1 VNPESIEDL
10 LALRASNPGDPGI
23 SYRCAKAHDRAGLER
38 KAVPFYLEAID
49 NGLDG
54 DDLRGAFLGLGST
67 YRAIGE
73 YQQAVDTLDRGLE
86 RYPGAEELVMF
97 RALARYNLGD
107 PTTAMSDLL
116 KILAAHTDSEWITRY
131 RRAIEFYAD
140 RLDETW

>member
-1 VNPESIEDL
+1 MNPESIEGL
-10 LALRASNPGDPGI
+10 LALRTANPGDPGI

-38 KAVPFYLEAID
+38 EAVPLYLEAID

-73 YQQAVDTLDRGLE
+73 YEKAMEIFDRGLE
-86 RYPGAEELVMF
+86 RFPEAEEFVVF
-97 RALARYNLGD
+97 RAMARYNLGE
-107 PTTAMSDLL
+107 PSTALSDLL
-116 KILAAHTDSEWITRY
+116 KTLAEHSDSEWIKRY